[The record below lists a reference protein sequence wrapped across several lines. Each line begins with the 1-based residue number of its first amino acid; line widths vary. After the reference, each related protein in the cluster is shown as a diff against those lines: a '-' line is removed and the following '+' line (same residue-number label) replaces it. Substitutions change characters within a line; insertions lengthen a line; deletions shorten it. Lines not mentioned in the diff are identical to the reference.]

1 MDLGGLV
8 PEHYHEPLVWLELLL
23 ERQLMGDMGYTIN
36 APVVDVQVGGPAVFE
51 SIYQLDL
58 SDR

>member
-1 MDLGGLV
+1 M